1 MLSSLR
7 ICPRMMIT
15 ANPWVNPFCLYVTG
29 GLMGCIAPLEVMF
42 SQPGLFALDSVTPPD
57 KVQIERL
64 GMLEFFEGMP
74 SRATV

>member
-1 MLSSLR
+1 
-7 ICPRMMIT
+7 
-15 ANPWVNPFCLYVTG
+15 
-29 GLMGCIAPLEVMF
+29 MGCIASLEGTF
-42 SQPGLFALDSVTPPD
+42 SQPGLFALDSVTTPD